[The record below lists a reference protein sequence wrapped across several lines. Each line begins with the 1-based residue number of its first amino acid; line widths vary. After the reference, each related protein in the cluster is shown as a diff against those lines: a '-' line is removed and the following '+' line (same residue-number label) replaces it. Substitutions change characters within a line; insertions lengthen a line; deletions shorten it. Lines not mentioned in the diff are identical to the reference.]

1 MSKLYSVI
9 KSNGE
14 YAGIYCES
22 YDEARELSVQH
33 EGSKIFRLVEL
44 KQPVHKWFNFT
55 GEEYTPSIG
64 EYFQVGDDFGVCT
77 DLMFDDND
85 TMVEMLVQE
94 D

>member
-22 YDEARELSVQH
+22 YDEARELSAQH

-44 KQPVHKWFNFT
+44 KRPVHKWFDFT
-55 GEEYTPSIG
+55 GEEFIPCVG

-77 DLMFDDND
+77 EIMWNDDQP
-85 TMVEMLVQE
+85 MVEMLVME

>member
-22 YDEARELSVQH
+22 YDEARELSAQH

-44 KQPVHKWFNFT
+44 KHPVHKWFNFT

-77 DLMFDDND
+77 DLMFDDSD
-85 TMVEMLVQE
+85 TMVEMLVME

>member
-22 YDEARELSVQH
+22 YDEARELSAQH
-33 EGSKIFRLVEL
+33 EGSKIFRLIEL
-44 KQPVHKWFNFT
+44 KQPVHKWFDFT

-77 DLMFDDND
+77 EIIDN
-85 TMVEMLVQE
+85 TMVEMLVIE